1 MDLDSSYDRNVPKLW
16 TETIESHRREVH
28 EAIVEAAGGLA
39 NEVGIT
45 SVTMSDVAERA
56 GIGRATLYK
65 YFPSVEAILHA
76 WAEKQISSHLDHLR
90 SVRERGG
97 TPVEQLRAVL
107 TVYAH
112 ISQAHGASE
121 VAASVHQGDHAG
133 QARGELQGFLEEILR
148 EGVETGG
155 VRADVPVAELA
166 TFCLHTASTAS
177 ALTTK
182 HAANRLVKVILAGLR
197 PS

>member
-1 MDLDSSYDRNVPKLW
+1 LW

-28 EAIVEAAGGLA
+28 EAIVNAAGELA
-39 NEVGIT
+39 GELGIT

-65 YFPSVEAILHA
+65 YFPSVDAVLHA
-76 WAEKQISSHLDHLR
+76 WAEQQISSHLDHLR

-97 TPVEQLRAVL
+97 TPAEQLRAVL

-112 ISQAHGASE
+112 ISQAHGGSD
-121 VAASVHQGDHAG
+121 VAASVHQGEHAG
-133 QARGELQGFLEEILR
+133 QARVELQGFIEEVLR
-148 EGVETGG
+148 AGIETGD
-155 VRADVPVAELA
+155 VRTDVPVDELA

-177 ALTTK
+177 ALPTK
-182 HAANRLVKVILAGLR
+182 PAANRLVKVILTGLR

>member
-1 MDLDSSYDRNVPKLW
+1 MW

-28 EAIVEAAGGLA
+28 DAIVEAAGALA
-39 NEVGIT
+39 NELGIT
-45 SVTMSDVAERA
+45 SVTMSQVAERA

-65 YFPSVEAILHA
+65 YFPSVEVILQA
-76 WAEKQISSHLDHLR
+76 WAESQISSHLSHLR

-97 TPVEQLRAVL
+97 TPAEQLRAVL

-112 ISQAHGASE
+112 ISQAHGGSD

-133 QARGELQGFLEEILR
+133 RARAELQGFLEEVLR
-148 EGVETGG
+148 GGVETGD
-155 VRADVPVAELA
+155 VRSDVPVDELA

-177 ALTTK
+177 ALATK
-182 HAANRLVKVILAGLR
+182 PAANRLVKVILDGLR
-197 PS
+197 PR